1 MIDNAMNILIA
12 FLMGFVSG
20 CLVIHTVLM
29 YIDREEL
36 NESEEGTSE
45 NNKGN

>member
-1 MIDNAMNILIA
+1 MIDSVMDILIA

-29 YIDREEL
+29 YVDREEL
-36 NESEEGTSE
+36 KDEEGTSDS
-45 NNKGN
+45 NK

>member
-1 MIDNAMNILIA
+1 MIDNVMNILIA

-29 YIDREEL
+29 YVDREEL
-36 NESEEGTSE
+36 NESEGTSDS
-45 NNKGN
+45 NKGN

>member
-20 CLVIHTVLM
+20 CLVLHTVIM
-29 YIDREEL
+29 FVDREEL
-36 NESEEGTSE
+36 KDDESE
-45 NNKGN
+45 

>member
-1 MIDNAMNILIA
+1 MINNVMDVLIA

-29 YIDREEL
+29 YVDREEL
-36 NESEEGTSE
+36 KEDEQTTTDSD
-45 NNKGN
+45 K